1 MSTLKGAMLVC
12 AIVFGTAS
20 ARADRAAGDA
30 CASQLMTPD
39 AKAIYAASMA
49 AGPTK
54 DTIAGTVERE
64 TRTLVDSKKIAWDVA
79 RDNGVAAA
87 ICVRQALD

>member
-1 MSTLKGAMLVC
+1 MSTLKGAMLAFAIIGC
-12 AIVFGTAS
+12 AVA

-30 CASQLMTPD
+30 CAGQLTTPD

-54 DTIAGTVERE
+54 ETMVSTIERE
-64 TRTLVDSKKIAWDVA
+64 TRGLVDAKKIAWDVA

>member
-1 MSTLKGAMLVC
+1 MSTLKGAMLVF
-12 AIVFGTAS
+12 AIVGCAAG

-30 CASQLMTPD
+30 CAGQLMTPD

-49 AGPTK
+49 AKPTVATLA
-54 DTIAGTVERE
+54 DTVERE
-64 TRTLVDSKKIAWDVA
+64 TRELVNAKKIAWDVA